1 MAVSPTHNGWRYDRA
16 NARLDFYFRGTRVA
30 SMDANG
36 IDTADEIT
44 IINNVPQTV
53 GAGSIG
59 TTALA
64 ASGVTGAKLAT
75 GIYKVELVAGQD
87 ETSDT
92 TIPVTGLAAGDEL
105 VRVLVEDG
113 TSGVTAQRAND
124 DFTVGASNLTVGANA
139 ANNTGKNYIIHWIDH
154 T

>member
-36 IDTADEIT
+36 IDTADSAIV
-44 IINNVPQTV
+44 NNVSATV
-53 GAGSIG
+53 ADGGI
-59 TTALA
+59 
-64 ASGVTGAKLAT
+64 TGAKLAT

-113 TSGVTAQRAND
+113 TSGVTAQRANG